1 MCLKWQCRC
10 AGLNLRIN
18 TVGLKRR
25 KRDGIDGLSALIQG
39 VHCPSKNLL
48 FFLMNKII
56 KTAITFCNL

>member
-10 AGLNLRIN
+10 AGLNLRIT

-39 VHCPSKNLL
+39 VQKKKLS
-48 FFLMNKII
+48 
-56 KTAITFCNL
+56 